1 MKRVLDGDVTAAELE
16 RAQNQLLA
24 STIYSQD
31 SLSSGPRL
39 YGNMLCTG
47 GTIADIDD
55 WPTKIAALRPDDV
68 IAAARHIWRDEA
80 SVTSLLTPADG
91 WQ

>member
-1 MKRVLDGDVTAAELE
+1 
-16 RAQNQLLA
+16 
-24 STIYSQD
+24 
-31 SLSSGPRL
+31 
-39 YGNMLCTG
+39 MLCTG
-47 GTIADIDD
+47 GTIARHRRLPNEDRG
-55 WPTKIAALRPDDV
+55 AAPDDV